1 MTHAIVLLRKAE
13 EDIGS
18 AFQWYEMQQ
27 PGLGEDFLVRLRQSL
42 EGVGRL
48 PESFPLIHKNV
59 RRALVTKYPYVVFYV
74 AETTRVVVLAV
85 LHTSRNPANWP
96 RR

>member
-1 MTHAIVLLRKAE
+1 MTRAAVLRRKAE
-13 EDIGS
+13 DDIGS

-27 PGLGEDFLVRLRQSL
+27 PGLGDDFLVRLRQSL

-48 PESFPLIHKNV
+48 PESFPLTYRNV
-59 RRALVTKYPYVVFYV
+59 RRALVTKYPYVVFFV

-85 LHTSRNPANWP
+85 LHTSRNPAVWP

>member
-1 MTHAIVLLRKAE
+1 MTRAVVLRRTAE
-13 EDIGS
+13 DDIGS

-27 PGLGEDFLVRLRQSL
+27 PGLGDDFLVRLRQSL

-48 PESFPLIHKNV
+48 PESFPLTYRNV
-59 RRALVTKYPYVVFYV
+59 RRALVTKYPYVVFFV

-85 LHTSRNPANWP
+85 LHTSRNPAVWP

>member
-1 MTHAIVLLRKAE
+1 MTLDVVLRRKAE
-13 EDIGS
+13 DDIGL

-27 PGLGEDFLVRLRQSL
+27 PGLGEDFLVRLRQTL
-42 EGVGRL
+42 ERVGRL
-48 PESFPLIHKNV
+48 PESFPLIYRNV

-74 AETTRVVVLAV
+74 AKTTRVVVLAV